1 MERANNIYS
10 GTLSNQRTEREIAH
24 GKLARK
30 LAAEGMVL
38 LKNEEGLLPLDISAP
53 VALFGS
59 GAGQTVKG
67 GTGSGDVNNREN
79 ISIYKGL
86 KDAGASVTSTGWIED
101 YQKRY
106 KDARNIWKEKILKD
120 AQDEDNPFDAY
131 AANPFSLPEGRR
143 ITEDDIKGALA
154 AVYVISR
161 ISGIN
166 QKQLSHYANGVKHPR
181 PIQIARI
188 KAALAIIGTQL
199 LSLS

>member
-1 MERANNIYS
+1 MDIFNESNIQEYIKKRSINMETISRVYN
-10 GTLSNQRTEREIAH
+10 GTLNRERTEREKRNAE
-24 GKLARK
+24 LARK

-131 AANPFSLPEGRR
+131 AKNPFVMPVGRE
-143 ITEDDIKGALA
+143 ITKADIKDASA
-154 AVYVISR
+154 AIYVISR
-161 ISGIN
+161 ISGE
-166 QKQLSHYANGVKHPR
+166 GR
-181 PIQIARI
+181 DRT
-188 KAALAIIGTQL
+188 II
-199 LSLS
+199 